1 MKISLRNGSISTLRL
16 WIAAAASGANLN
28 VTEAVNPE
36 VLSAGITSE
45 NVKCNYTREI
55 SGMRNFCGS
64 IGGFGQ
70 NMAPSNCFSL
80 DLAFQGLKSSF
91 PNEQVQP
98 KNDSFNKIL
107 LTKYVGLLQQFVS
120 NAEKGGALNKASFTG
135 SLLQSCCFA
144 SLKTYA
150 METGVFIWT
159 WLVSAA
165 PQLGSLLLG
174 EIVDAWL
181 WTIDTEKGLF
191 AFGMNNAG
199 PAAKLRP
206 QLALGEPEPH
216 PD

>member
-1 MKISLRNGSISTLRL
+1 MDSWKSDRWTGILTANIPA
-16 WIAAAASGANLN
+16 AAAASGANLN

-144 SLKTYA
+144 SLKTFMQMVA
-150 METGVFIWT
+150 GNVTVQKFSPILKILRDIQDLIKGVVKLLMVLISTLFWSET
-159 WLVSAA
+159 AR
-165 PQLGSLLLG
+165 
-174 EIVDAWL
+174 E
-181 WTIDTEKGLF
+181 
-191 AFGMNNAG
+191 
-199 PAAKLRP
+199 
-206 QLALGEPEPH
+206 
-216 PD
+216 